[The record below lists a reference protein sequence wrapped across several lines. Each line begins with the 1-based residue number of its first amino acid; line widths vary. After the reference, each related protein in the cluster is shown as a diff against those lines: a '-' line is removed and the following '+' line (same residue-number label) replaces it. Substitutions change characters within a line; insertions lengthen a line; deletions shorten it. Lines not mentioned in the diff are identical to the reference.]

1 MSRESAQ
8 AFWSYVHADDEA
20 ERGLI
25 VGLARALRAEYE
37 LITGGGRL
45 ELYVDRDDIAWG
57 SNRRGELD
65 RAVRAAGFFVP
76 IITPRYFLSTE
87 CRLEL
92 DYFQS
97 RAKAAGALKLLLPI
111 YYASVPELDH
121 REKPADPAMRAIHDI
136 HREDWRAIRFQDPSW
151 PHYREAVNRMA
162 ARIAQVVKDLTAG
175 SVTSAAPLVADATDD
190 VVEQPAATDAD
201 TLPRRRRRRSA
212 SMGVGDQQAGRHRDD
227 RRAAGVPCLQGHRS
241 QQGSGRRHEWRSQ
254 GRRQTRARPAAGDGA
269 DSLAGPGDRVDRQ
282 ADR

>member
-57 SNRRGELD
+57 SNWRGELD

-121 REKPADPAMRAIHDI
+121 SEKPADPAMRAIHDI

-162 ARIAQVVKDLTAG
+162 ARIAQVVKDLTARLG
-175 SVTSAAPLVADATDD
+175 DL
-190 VVEQPAATDAD
+190 E
-201 TLPRRRRRRSA
+201 PRRWWQTPPMTSSSSLLQRMPTRSA
-212 SMGVGDQQAGRHRDD
+212 PTPPAICVDGS
-227 RRAAGVPCLQGHRS
+227 RRPTS
-241 QQGSGRRHEWRSQ
+241 WPTS
-254 GRRQTRARPAAGDGA
+254 
-269 DSLAGPGDRVDRQ
+269 
-282 ADR
+282 